1 MNLSPCRVS
10 FQSTLWVHEKIGTVT
25 TEDAEKFQAMQA
37 RLADLLPRLNE
48 RDRRLALATEA
59 KSWGY
64 GGITAVQ
71 NATGVSRKTI
81 QRGMTELSDDLTER
95 LSDRVRAPG
104 GGRKKAEV
112 ANPELADALESLT
125 EPDTRGDPESPLR
138 WTTKSTR
145 HLAATLTE
153 MGHSVSHSVV
163 AKLLRFLGYS
173 LQGTRKKME
182 GSQHPDRDDQFRYI
196 NKLAREL
203 LASGDPVIS
212 VDTKKK
218 ELVGR
223 FSQAGKEWH
232 QQGKPVDVST
242 YDFPD
247 QADGKA
253 IPYGVYDLTDNS
265 AWVSVG
271 IDHDT
276 SVFAVATI
284 EKWWQNMGKE
294 KYPNA
299 RRIFITADG
308 GGSNGHRPWLWK
320 HELARLAT
328 ATGLEIIV
336 SHYPPGTSK
345 WNKIEHRLFSR
356 ITQNWR
362 GRPLETYQT
371 IVSLIANTTTTTGLT
386 VRCELDP
393 NLYPTKIKLTDQQKE
408 SIPITRHLF
417 HGDWNYTITPR
428 IE

>member
-1 MNLSPCRVS
+1 
-10 FQSTLWVHEKIGTVT
+10 
-25 TEDAEKFQAMQA
+25 
-37 RLADLLPRLNE
+37 
-48 RDRRLALATEA
+48 
-59 KSWGY
+59 
-64 GGITAVQ
+64 
-71 NATGVSRKTI
+71 
-81 QRGMTELSDDLTER
+81 MTELADNSAER
-95 LSDRVRAPG
+95 SPDRVRAPG

-112 ANPELADALESLT
+112 ANPELVDVLDGLI
-125 EPDTRGDPESPLR
+125 EPETRGDPESPLR

-145 HLAATLTE
+145 HLAAELGG
-153 MGHSVSHSVV
+153 MGHSVSHDVV
-163 AKLLRFLGYS
+163 AKILHSLRYS
-173 LQGTRKKME
+173 LQGTRKKLE

-196 NKLAREL
+196 NKLAKEF
-203 LASGDPVIS
+203 LAAGDPVIS
-212 VDTKKK
+212 IDTKKK

-223 FSQAGKEWH
+223 FTQGGREWH
-232 QQGKPVDVST
+232 AQGEPVDVST
-242 YDFPD
+242 YDFPSE
-247 QADGKA
+247 ADGKA
-253 IPYGVYDLTDNS
+253 IPYGVYDLADNS

-284 EKWWQNMGKE
+284 QKWWQSMGKE
-294 KYPNA
+294 KYPHA

-320 HELARLAT
+320 YELARLAA

-371 IVSLIANTTTTTGLT
+371 IVNLIASTTTTTGLT

-393 NLYPTKIKLTDQQKE
+393 RLYPTKIKLTDRQKE
-408 SIPITRHLF
+408 SIPLARHLF
-417 HGDWNYTITPR
+417 HGDWNYTIGPS
-428 IE
+428 IK

>member
-1 MNLSPCRVS
+1 VAIRDD
-10 FQSTLWVHEKIGTVT
+10 
-25 TEDAEKFQAMQA
+25 DAFWAMKA

-59 KSWGY
+59 KSWGR
-64 GGITAVQ
+64 GGINAVHE
-71 NATGVSRKTI
+71 ATGVSKATI
-81 QRGMTELSDDLTER
+81 RRGKIELDNEPAEQS
-95 LSDRVRAPG
+95 SDRVRAPG
-104 GGRKKAEV
+104 GGRKKAEITD
-112 ANPELADALESLT
+112 PELLNELENLT
-125 EPDTRGDPESPLR
+125 EPATRGDPESPLR

-145 HLAATLTE
+145 KLAEQLTE
-153 MGHSVSHSVV
+153 TGHPISHTAV

-182 GSQHPDRDDQFRYI
+182 GSQDPDRDDQFQYI
-196 NKLAREL
+196 NNLATEF
-203 LASGDPVIS
+203 LAAGDPVIS

-218 ELVGR
+218 ELVGQ
-223 FSQAGKEWH
+223 FAQAGQEWH
-232 QQGKPVDVST
+232 PQGEPVEVST
-242 YDFPD
+242 YDFPE

-253 IPYGVYDLTDNS
+253 IPYGVYDLANNS

-284 EKWWQNMGKE
+284 EKWWQHMGKK
-294 KYPNA
+294 KYPNT
-299 RRIFITADG
+299 RRMFVTADG
-308 GGSNGHRPWLWK
+308 GGSNGHRLWLWK

-328 ATGLEIIV
+328 ATGLDIIV

-371 IVSLIANTTTTTGLT
+371 VVNLIANTTTTTGLT

-408 SIPITRHLF
+408 SIPLTRHLF
-417 HGDWNYTITPR
+417 HGDWNYTIMSSM
-428 IE
+428 E

>member
-1 MNLSPCRVS
+1 MAIKGD
-10 FQSTLWVHEKIGTVT
+10 E
-25 TEDAEKFQAMQA
+25 EFQAMQA

-59 KSWGY
+59 KSWGR
-64 GGITAVQ
+64 GGIAAVHQ
-71 NATGVSRKTI
+71 ATGASRTTI
-81 QRGMTELSDDLTER
+81 RRGMTELADNSAER
-95 LSDRVRAPG
+95 SPDRVRAPG
-104 GGRKKAEV
+104 GGRKKSEI
-112 ANPELADALESLT
+112 ANPELVDVLDGLI
-125 EPDTRGDPESPLR
+125 EPETRGDPESPLR

-145 HLAATLTE
+145 HLATE
-153 MGHSVSHSVV
+153 LSGMGHSVSHDVV
-163 AKLLRFLGYS
+163 AKILHSLRYS
-173 LQGTRKKME
+173 LQGTRKKLE

-196 NKLAREL
+196 NELAKEF
-203 LASGDPVIS
+203 LAAGDPVIS

-223 FSQAGKEWH
+223 FAQAGKEWH
-232 QQGKPVDVST
+232 PQGEPVDVST
-242 YDFPD
+242 YDFPSE
-247 QADGKA
+247 ADGKA

-284 EKWWQNMGKE
+284 QKWWESMGKE
-294 KYPNA
+294 KYPDA

-320 HELARLAT
+320 HELARFAA

-371 IVSLIANTTTTTGLT
+371 IVNLIASTTTTTGLT

-393 NLYPTKIKLTDQQKE
+393 GLYPTKIKLTDQQKE
-408 SIPITRHLF
+408 SIPLTRHLF
-417 HGDWNYTITPR
+417 HGDWNYTITPL

>member
-1 MNLSPCRVS
+1 VAIRDD
-10 FQSTLWVHEKIGTVT
+10 E
-25 TEDAEKFQAMQA
+25 AFQAMKA

-59 KSWGY
+59 KSWGR
-64 GGITAVQ
+64 GGISAVHE
-71 NATGVSRKTI
+71 ATGVSKATI
-81 QRGMTELSDDLTER
+81 QRGKIELDNEPTEHP
-95 LSDRVRAPG
+95 SDRVRAPG

-112 ANPELADALESLT
+112 
-125 EPDTRGDPESPLR
+125 
-138 WTTKSTR
+138 TKSTR
-145 HLAATLTE
+145 KLAEQLTKA
-153 MGHSVSHSVV
+153 GHPISHTAV
-163 AKLLRFLGYS
+163 AKLLRSLGYS

-196 NKLAREL
+196 NKLATEF
-203 LASGDPVIS
+203 LAAGDPVIS

-223 FSQAGKEWH
+223 FAQAGQEWH
-232 QQGKPVDVST
+232 PQSEPVEVST
-242 YDFPD
+242 YDFPE

-253 IPYGVYDLTDNS
+253 IPYGVYDLAHNS

-284 EKWWQNMGKE
+284 TKWWQHMGKK
-294 KYPNA
+294 KYPHT

-308 GGSNGHRPWLWK
+308 GGSNGHRLWLWK

-328 ATGLEIIV
+328 TTGLDIIV

-371 IVSLIANTTTTTGLT
+371 IVNLITNTTTTTGLT

-393 NLYPTKIKLTDQQKE
+393 NLYPTKIKLTDHQKE
-408 SIPITRHLF
+408 SIPLTRHLF

-428 IE
+428 ME

>member
-1 MNLSPCRVS
+1 M
-10 FQSTLWVHEKIGTVT
+10 K
-25 TEDAEKFQAMQA
+25 A

-48 RDRRLALATEA
+48 RDRRLALAVEA
-59 KSWGY
+59 KSWGR
-64 GGITAVQ
+64 GGTSAVHE
-71 NATGVSRKTI
+71 ATGVSKTTI
-81 QRGMTELSDDLTER
+81 RRGKIELDNEPTEQPC
-95 LSDRVRAPG
+95 DRVRAPG
-104 GGRKKAEV
+104 GGRRKAEV
-112 ANPELADALESLT
+112 TDPELLNELENLT

-145 HLAATLTE
+145 KLAEQLTE
-153 MGHSVSHSVV
+153 AGHPISHTAV
-163 AKLLRFLGYS
+163 AKLLRSLGYS
-173 LQGTRKKME
+173 LQSTRKKME

-196 NKLAREL
+196 NKLATEF
-203 LASGDPVIS
+203 LAAGDPVIS

-223 FSQAGKEWH
+223 FAQAGQEWH
-232 QQGKPVDVST
+232 PKGEPVEVST
-242 YDFPD
+242 YDFPE

-253 IPYGVYDLTDNS
+253 IPYGVYDLGHNS

-284 EKWWQNMGKE
+284 DKWWQHMGKK
-294 KYPNA
+294 KYPHA

-308 GGSNGHRPWLWK
+308 GGSNGHRLWLWK

-328 ATGLEIIV
+328 TTGLDIIV

-371 IVSLIANTTTTTGLT
+371 IVNLIANTTTTTGLT

-393 NLYPTKIKLTDQQKE
+393 NLYPTKIKLTNQQKE
-408 SIPITRHLF
+408 SIPLTRHLF

>member
-1 MNLSPCRVS
+1 MAIKDD
-10 FQSTLWVHEKIGTVT
+10 E
-25 TEDAEKFQAMQA
+25 AFQAMKA

-59 KSWGY
+59 KSWGR
-64 GGITAVQ
+64 GGISAVHD
-71 NATGVSRKTI
+71 ATGASRKTI
-81 QRGMTELSDDLTER
+81 RRGTTELANNPAER
-95 LSDRVRAPG
+95 PSGRVRAPG

-112 ANPELADALESLT
+112 ANPELVDTLDGLI
-125 EPDTRGDPESPLR
+125 EPETRGDPESPLR

-145 HLAATLTE
+145 HLAEKLSE
-153 MGHSVSHSVV
+153 MGHSASHTLV
-163 AKLLRFLGYS
+163 AKILHSLQYS
-173 LQGTRKKME
+173 LQGTNKKLE

-196 NKLAREL
+196 NNLAKEF
-203 LASGDPVIS
+203 LAAGDPVIS

-223 FSQAGKEWH
+223 YSQAGKEWH
-232 QQGKPVDVST
+232 PQGEPVEVST
-242 YDFPD
+242 YNFPSE
-247 QADGKA
+247 ADGKA
-253 IPYGVYDLTDNS
+253 IPYGVYDLADNS

-284 EKWWQNMGKE
+284 DKWWHSMGKE
-294 KYPNA
+294 KYPDA

-320 HELARLAT
+320 YELARLAAT
-328 ATGLEIIV
+328 AGLEIIV

-371 IVSLIANTTTTTGLT
+371 IVNLIANTTTTTGLT
-386 VRCELDP
+386 VHCELDP
-393 NLYPTKIKLTDQQKE
+393 SLYPTKIKLTDQQKE
-408 SIPITRHLF
+408 SIPLTRHLF
-417 HGDWNYTITPR
+417 HGDWNYTITSL

>member
-1 MNLSPCRVS
+1 VAIRDDEA
-10 FQSTLWVHEKIGTVT
+10 FW
-25 TEDAEKFQAMQA
+25 AMKA

-59 KSWGY
+59 KSWGR
-64 GGITAVQ
+64 GGISAVHE
-71 NATGVSRKTI
+71 ATGVSKATI
-81 QRGMTELSDDLTER
+81 RRGKIELDIEPTEQP
-95 LSDRVRAPG
+95 SDRVRIPG

-112 ANPELADALESLT
+112 ADPDLLNELENLT

-145 HLAATLTE
+145 KLAEQLTE
-153 MGHSVSHSVV
+153 AGHPISHTAV
-163 AKLLRFLGYS
+163 AKLLRSLGYS
-173 LQGTRKKME
+173 LQSTRKMME

-196 NKLAREL
+196 NKLATEF
-203 LASGDPVIS
+203 LAAGDPVIS

-218 ELVGR
+218 ELVGQ
-223 FSQAGKEWH
+223 FAQAGQEWH
-232 QQGKPVDVST
+232 PQGEPVEVST
-242 YDFPD
+242 YDFPE

-253 IPYGVYDLTDNS
+253 IPYGVYDLASNS

-284 EKWWQNMGKE
+284 DKWWQHMGKK

-308 GGSNGHRPWLWK
+308 GGSNGHRLWLWK

-328 ATGLEIIV
+328 TTGLDIIV

-371 IVSLIANTTTTTGLT
+371 IVNLIANTTTATGLT

-408 SIPITRHLF
+408 SIPLTRHLF
-417 HGDWNYTITPR
+417 HGDWNYTITSR